1 MRARKRVHP
10 PLNFTPLVP
19 SEDSAAREAPRETVR
34 PRDAAGLPPKPKT
47 PSKLKAQPMPAD
59 PPPLEPTATPL
70 SVSRGSVKRAPDL
83 GIARHAYLVAGLASV
98 GWAGMLIAYEV
109 GYVRGWNVLLHT
121 PTHLAVLLSLALLPA
136 LFLVAAAFTA
146 RQGARLADEARWA
159 HSLADDLT
167 TPVALAAARTG
178 DILGAIRD
186 EVERANQAAQ
196 AAQDQLNAV
205 RENLAAE
212 TERLTETAAEAQ
224 RTARVMGET
233 LAQER
238 DGVSALLGELNAGAQ
253 GLSEGVERQT
263 RLVAETSDLAR
274 SQLHEAEASLAAS
287 AASLTGASADAAL
300 AAQDAGETLARQAER
315 LDVSAAALSERLRFL
330 DARLTDQ
337 RNALSNLAQ
346 ALEADE
352 EDIAV
357 RLESHRAQLMEAIAE
372 SRAGAGDLTRAS
384 DAGAEALRALAE
396 TAVVQIGELTESVRA
411 NRALLAAEAQG
422 IRIETEDSLR
432 EALIALAG
440 AAEEAR
446 ASAAAE
452 SEAVREAAEAHVAAA
467 RAQVEQLGQLAFD
480 AGQRANQAFDSRIT
494 EARRLIE
501 QAASLVEDAGLN
513 SAGKI
518 EAGLGAARGALADLS
533 GALGEIDAKVAQL
546 PDTAQRHADSVRG
559 VVERSLSDMT
569 AAARQASEETKALDA
584 GFQERIRRNYESLS
598 EAVKLMGRAGGS
610 KAETAR
616 AEAPRSE
623 PHRTEPKIE
632 TKTEAKS
639 EPKLDTAAKA
649 EPATSAAGSEAAFS
663 TGRWS
668 APVTPK
674 PEPVFPERKPHFAG
688 GRPAQPVFGRA
699 LRTDED
705 AASAAHP
712 AREHEPE
719 PEPVAEAEP
728 GLRPRLKLTPLASDE
743 AVKAVFE
750 PAPPKFRDTGGAS
763 ANGKQWDGELD
774 EWTWK
779 DLLSSMDD
787 GPTDTDS
794 LAEQMIREIEQLG
807 VDAAAL
813 LPTVRVE
820 QLAEAMLDGDVGTA
834 RDALRRLAPAAIRRL
849 SRRVLTDK
857 ELREQADRFVSRY
870 DGLLRDVAEHED
882 GVRMATGLLGSDAG
896 RAFLLLDA
904 AVGDL

>member
-1 MRARKRVHP
+1 M
-10 PLNFTPLVP
+10 
-19 SEDSAAREAPRETVR
+19 
-34 PRDAAGLPPKPKT
+34 
-47 PSKLKAQPMPAD
+47 Q
-59 PPPLEPTATPL
+59 
-70 SVSRGSVKRAPDL
+70 
-83 GIARHAYLVAGLASV
+83 
-98 GWAGMLIAYEV
+98 
-109 GYVRGWNVLLHT
+109 
-121 PTHLAVLLSLALLPA
+121 
-136 LFLVAAAFTA
+136 
-146 RQGARLADEARWA
+146 
-159 HSLADDLT
+159 
-167 TPVALAAARTG
+167 
-178 DILGAIRD
+178 
-186 EVERANQAAQ
+186 
-196 AAQDQLNAV
+196 
-205 RENLAAE
+205 
-212 TERLTETAAEAQ
+212 
-224 RTARVMGET
+224 
-233 LAQER
+233 
-238 DGVSALLGELNAGAQ
+238 
-253 GLSEGVERQT
+253 
-263 RLVAETSDLAR
+263 
-274 SQLHEAEASLAAS
+274 EAEASLAAS

-352 EDIAV
+352 EEIAV
-357 RLESHRAQLMEAIAE
+357 RLESHRAQLMAAIAE

-384 DAGAEALRALAE
+384 DAGAEALRTLAE
-396 TAVVQIGELTESVRA
+396 TAVNQITELTESVRA
-411 NRALLAAEAQG
+411 NRALLAAEAHG
-422 IRIETEDSLR
+422 IRVETEDSLR

-440 AAEEAR
+440 AAQDAR
-446 ASAAAE
+446 NQAAAE

-467 RAQVEQLGQLAFD
+467 RTQVEQLGQLAFD
-480 AGQRANQAFDSRIT
+480 AGQRANQAFDSRIG

-546 PDTAQRHADSVRG
+546 PETAQRHADSVRG

-598 EAVKLMGRAGGS
+598 EAVKLMGRAAAP

-616 AEAPRSE
+616 AELARPVS
-623 PHRTEPKIE
+623 
-632 TKTEAKS
+632 
-639 EPKLDTAAKA
+639 KA
-649 EPATSAAGSEAAFS
+649 EPRVEPKPEPKAETPAQAEPAAPAAGAEAAFS

-674 PEPVFPERKPHFAG
+674 AEAAFPQERKPHFAG
-688 GRPAQPVFGRA
+688 GRPSQPVFGRA
-699 LRTDED
+699 MRAEED
-705 AASAAHP
+705 ATSAARP
-712 AREHEPE
+712 EAGAGAGAEPE
-719 PEPVAEAEP
+719 IELAAEEIP
-728 GLRPRLKLTPLASDE
+728 GLRPRLKLTPTASED

-750 PAPPKFRDTGGAS
+750 TAPKSREPKNHEPKNREPGGATPG
-763 ANGKQWDGELD
+763 GKQWDGELD

-787 GPTDTDS
+787 TPTDTDS

-813 LPTVRVE
+813 LPIVRVE
-820 QLAEAMLDGDVGTA
+820 QLAGAMLDGDVATA

-857 ELREQADRFVSRY
+857 ELREQADRFVGRY
-870 DGLLRDVAEHED
+870 DALLREAAEHED
-882 GVRMATGLLGSDAG
+882 GVRVATGLLGSDAG

>member
-1 MRARKRVHP
+1 MRARKRVPP

-19 SEDSAAREAPRETVR
+19 SEDTPAREASRDTAR
-34 PRDAAGLPPKPKT
+34 PRDTGLPPKPPAPKSL
-47 PSKLKAQPMPAD
+47 SKPMLKSKIKPAAE

-70 SVSRGSVKRAPDL
+70 SVSRNSVKRPPDL
-83 GIARHAYLVAGLASV
+83 GIARHAYLVAGLTAV

-109 GYVRGWNVLLHT
+109 GYVRGWNVLLRT

-136 LFLVAAAFTA
+136 LFMVAAAFVA

-159 HSLADDLT
+159 RSLADDLT
-167 TPVALAAARTG
+167 TPVALTAARTG
-178 DILGAIRD
+178 DILGAIRE

-212 TERLTETAAEAQ
+212 TERLTEAAAEAQ

-238 DGVSALLGELNAGAQ
+238 DGVTALLGELNAGAQ

-337 RNALSNLAQ
+337 RNALSGLAQ

-352 EDIAV
+352 EEIAV

-372 SRAGAGDLTRAS
+372 SRAGAGDLTRAT
-384 DAGAEALRALAE
+384 DAGADALRALAE
-396 TAVVQIGELTESVRA
+396 TAVAQIGELTESVRA
-411 NRALLAAEAQG
+411 NRALLASEAAA
-422 IRIETEDSLR
+422 IRVETEDSLR

-446 ASAAAE
+446 NVAAAE
-452 SEAVREAAEAHVAAA
+452 SEAVRETAEAHVAAA
-467 RAQVEQLGQLAFD
+467 RIQVEQLGQLAFD
-480 AGQRANQAFDSRIT
+480 AGQRANQAFDSRIA

-501 QAASLVEDAGLN
+501 QAAGLVEEAGLS

-518 EAGLGAARGALADLS
+518 ETGLGAARGALADLS
-533 GALGEIDAKVAQL
+533 GALSEIDAKVAQL
-546 PDTAQRHADSVRG
+546 PETAQRHADSVRG

-598 EAVKLMGRAGGS
+598 EAVKLMGRAGAP
-610 KAETAR
+610 KAEAARPETAR
-616 AEAPRSE
+616 PEPKAEAKP
-623 PHRTEPKIE
+623 
-632 TKTEAKS
+632 
-639 EPKLDTAAKA
+639 AAKA
-649 EPATSAAGSEAAFS
+649 EPAAPAGSEAAFS
-663 TGRWS
+663 TGRWT
-668 APVTPK
+668 APVSPK
-674 PEPVFPERKPHFAG
+674 AEPVFPQERKPHFAG

-699 LRTDED
+699 LRADED
-705 AASAAHP
+705 ATSTARP
-712 AREHEPE
+712 APE
-719 PEPVAEAEP
+719 PALEREPAAAQAAAEEIP
-728 GLRPRLKLTPLASDE
+728 GLRPRLKLTPVASDE
-743 AVKAVFE
+743 AVKAVFDA
-750 PAPPKFRDTGGAS
+750 APKGREAPGAAPS
-763 ANGKQWDGELD
+763 GRQWDGELD

-794 LAEQMIREIEQLG
+794 LAEAMIREIESLG

-820 QLAEAMLDGDVGTA
+820 QLAGAMLDGDVGTA

-870 DGLLRDVAEHED
+870 DTLLRDAAEHDD